1 MKLLGKSRVSSTS
14 PGEFMQEILTGH
26 IKKTTIVISQNMV
39 WRTTMLKASV
49 SELKASASEYLKL
62 VKGGEE
68 VLLTDRGNP
77 IAKIIPLRTSELAA
91 DLRIAQLELAGLAKV
106 GKGKL
111 PLDFWSIPRHLDKK
125 GAVLAALLAEREDG
139 R

>member
-1 MKLLGKSRVSSTS
+1 MY
-14 PGEFMQEILTGH
+14 
-26 IKKTTIVISQNMV
+26 
-39 WRTTMLKASV
+39 KASV

-68 VLLTDRGNP
+68 VLLTDRGTP
-77 IAKIIPLRTSELAA
+77 IAKIIPLRNSELAA
-91 DLRIAQLELAGLAKV
+91 DLRITQLELAGLAKV

-111 PLDFWSIPRHLDKK
+111 PADFWTIPRHQDSE
-125 GAVLAALLAEREDG
+125 GSVLAALLAEREDS

>member
-1 MKLLGKSRVSSTS
+1 
-14 PGEFMQEILTGH
+14 
-26 IKKTTIVISQNMV
+26 
-39 WRTTMLKASV
+39 MLKASV

-111 PLDFWSIPRHLDKK
+111 PVDFWSTPRHLDKK